1 MYQLCVD
8 DFGDDFMITIMIN
21 KAVIN
26 EKNGTGD
33 AVVMDKSILL
43 HWFLSSI

>member
-1 MYQLCVD
+1 MYQLCVH
-8 DFGDDFMITIMIN
+8 DFGDDFITIMIN